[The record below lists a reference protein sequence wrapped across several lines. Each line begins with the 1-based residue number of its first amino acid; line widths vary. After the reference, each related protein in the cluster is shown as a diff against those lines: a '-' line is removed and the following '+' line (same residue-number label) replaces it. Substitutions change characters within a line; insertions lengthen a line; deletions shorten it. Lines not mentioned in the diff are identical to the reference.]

1 MEFIY
6 HKVEKFVKETYRR
19 AGKEKTIPHF
29 ERTVHWVEQLRPDS
43 DEALRV
49 AAFSHDI
56 ERAIYGD
63 WVQGSTEAKVLQK
76 HGELSADI
84 IGGFLRTIDAEEAFI
99 SRVKKLVAMHEFGG
113 NEEQNVLNE
122 ADCISYFETRAPIH
136 LMNWPDQGVPK
147 AHIRKKFEFMYA
159 RLKTKHTKEIVGP
172 LFKKVIE
179 ELEHRYGTESKGS
192 N

>member
-1 MEFIY
+1 MESIFNR
-6 HKVEKFVKETYRR
+6 VEKFVKETYRR

-29 ERTVHWVEQLRPDS
+29 ERTVHWVQQLRPDS

-63 WVQGSTEAKVLQK
+63 WVQGSTDVEILQK
-76 HGELSADI
+76 HGELSAEI

-99 SRVKKLVAMHEFGG
+99 FKVKMLVARHEFGG
-113 NEEQNVLNE
+113 NDEQEVLNE

-136 LMNWPDQGVPK
+136 ATVWPDQGVPK
-147 AHIRKKFEFMYA
+147 AHVRKKFEFMYA
-159 RLKTKHTKEIVGP
+159 RLKTDGAKKIVEP
-172 LFKKVIE
+172 LYKKAMDT
-179 ELEHRYGTESKGS
+179 LESCDKPD
-192 N
+192 NN

>member
-1 MEFIY
+1 MESIY

-29 ERTVHWVEQLRPDS
+29 ERTVHWVEQLSPDS
-43 DEALRV
+43 DEALQI

-63 WVQGSTEAKVLQK
+63 WVQGSTETDVLQK
-76 HGELSADI
+76 HGELSAEI
-84 IGGFLRTIDAEEAFI
+84 IGGFLRTIDAEDAFI
-99 SRVKKLVAMHEFGG
+99 SKVKKLVTGHEFFG
-113 NEEQNVLNE
+113 NDEQNVLNE

-136 LMNWPDQGVPK
+136 VTVWPDQGVPK

-159 RLKTKHTKEIVGP
+159 RLKTEKAIEIVKP
-172 LFKKVIE
+172 LFKKAMDK
-179 ELEHRYGTESKGS
+179 LESRYKTES
-192 N
+192 

>member
-1 MEFIY
+1 MESIY
-6 HKVEKFVKETYRR
+6 NKVEKFVKETYRR

-29 ERTVHWVEQLRPDS
+29 ERTVHWVLQLRPDS

-63 WVQGSTEAKVLQK
+63 WVQGSTDVDILKK
-76 HGELSADI
+76 HGELSAEI
-84 IGGFLRTIDAEEAFI
+84 IGGFLRTIDAEEPFI
-99 SRVKKLVAMHEFGG
+99 AKVKMLVARHEFGG
-113 NEEQNVLNE
+113 NDEQEVLNE

-136 LMNWPDQGVPK
+136 ANVWPDQGVPK

-159 RLKTKHTKEIVGP
+159 RLKTKHAKEIAKP
-172 LFKKVIE
+172 LFKTAIE
-179 ELEHRYGTESKGS
+179 QLESRYGPDTI
-192 N
+192 

>member
-1 MEFIY
+1 MTMESIFD
-6 HKVEKFVKETYRR
+6 KVKEFVEETYRR

-29 ERTVHWVEQLRPDS
+29 ERTVHWVTQLKPDS

-63 WVQGSTEAKVLQK
+63 WVQGSTETEVLQK
-76 HGELSADI
+76 HGELSAEI

-99 SRVKKLVAMHEFGG
+99 SKVKMLVAMHEFGG
-113 NEEQNVLNE
+113 SDEQDVLKE

-136 LMNWPDQGVPK
+136 LTIWPEQGVPK
-147 AHIRKKFEFMYA
+147 THIRKKFDFMYA
-159 RLKTKHTKEIVGP
+159 RLKTGQAKTIVEP
-172 LFKKVIE
+172 LYKKAIE
-179 ELEHRYGTESKGS
+179 QLESRYEADTY
-192 N
+192 

>member
-1 MEFIY
+1 MESIY
-6 HKVEKFVKETYRR
+6 HKVVEFVKETYRR

-29 ERTVHWVEQLRPDS
+29 ERTVYWVQQLRPES

-63 WVQGSTEAKVLQK
+63 WVQGSTEVDVLQK
-76 HGELSADI
+76 HGELSAEV

-99 SRVKKLVAMHEFGG
+99 SKVKALVAMHEFGG
-113 NEEQNVLNE
+113 NDEQEVLNE

-136 LMNWPDQGVPK
+136 VIVWPDQGVSK

-159 RLKTKHTKEIVGP
+159 RLKTERAKKIVRP
-172 LFKKVIE
+172 LFKNAMDT
-179 ELEHRYGTESKGS
+179 LESRYKTES
-192 N
+192 